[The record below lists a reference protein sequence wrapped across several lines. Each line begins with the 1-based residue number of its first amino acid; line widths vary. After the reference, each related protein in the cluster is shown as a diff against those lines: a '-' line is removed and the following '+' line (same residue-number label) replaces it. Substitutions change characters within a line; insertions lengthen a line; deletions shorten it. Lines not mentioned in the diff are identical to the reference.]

1 MWTHRT
7 QRFVAAPAADVR
19 AGIADLVAATWAR
32 SLTVSTTDHNGTRTD
47 WLYLPGTDEL
57 DVALSWTVVDLGDTT
72 YLQLTLDEIEPGGD
86 ALEGMEAVL
95 DHLESLPRL
104 ART

>member
-7 QRFVAAPAADVR
+7 QRFVAAPATSVR
-19 AGIADLVAATWAR
+19 AGIAELVATTWAR
-32 SLTVSTTDHNGTRTD
+32 SLTVRTTDHHGTRTD

-57 DVALSWTVVDLGDTT
+57 DLALSWTVVDLGDRT
-72 YLQLTLDEIEPGGD
+72 YLELTLDELESGGE

-104 ART
+104 SLT